1 MGTIT
6 WPHHGKTLDAI
17 AAVGEAYSCEVT
29 GLRRSRK
36 RPPNH
41 WLMRSVSLLHYVA
54 ATIVM
59 VAEAPCGSANTTSEQ
74 RRSRRRALGARRAF
88 LHTPASFVVTWRD
101 DGRRGFYSSGEE
113 TTSST
118 REKSHR
124 QLSVNSSVRR
134 RLRLITRSNISA
146 PRGFT

>member
-1 MGTIT
+1 MA
-6 WPHHGKTLDAI
+6 PR
-17 AAVGEAYSCEVT
+17 AAASAKLT
-29 GLRRSRK
+29 ALKFTDLRRSRN

-59 VAEAPCGSANTTSEQ
+59 VAEAPCGSASTMSEQ

-101 DGRRGFYSSGEE
+101 DARRGFYRSKAGKQHPARVRSS
-113 TTSST
+113 SDSCRST
-118 REKSHR
+118 R
-124 QLSVNSSVRR
+124 
-134 RLRLITRSNISA
+134 A
-146 PRGFT
+146 